1 MDSRSEHCLS
11 FSELL
16 DVLNGGKDL
25 PLACLS
31 EALLL
36 LCSLAL
42 DHLLHFRDPLVRIKR
57 DKRIANLTIATEA
70 TKVGRSVEL
79 WLLNGEHLVSVL
91 GLG

>member
-1 MDSRSEHCLS
+1 MDGRSEHCLS

-16 DVLNGGKDL
+16 DVLNGGEDL